1 MKKRTPKPIPKV
13 AAAEVV
19 EHAQT
24 VEMAETV
31 LAAPGSKNLPPT
43 TTKEQDVKAEGQ
55 RQINRVW
62 EYTQAGI
69 AIVVVA
75 ANIVYEFVRLFVKV
89 LDPNSGKLLE
99 YAFFLVIGFY
109 FGRTNHA
116 RMGDAPANTA
126 LTTAKILLVIFSIAA
141 LQITLMSLSQ

>member
-1 MKKRTPKPIPKV
+1 MKKRTPKPVPKV

-19 EHAQT
+19 EHATT

-31 LAAPGSKNLPPT
+31 LAAPGTKNLPPT
-43 TTKEQDVKAEGQ
+43 TTKEEDVKAEGQ

-62 EYTQAGI
+62 EYTQSGI
-69 AIVVVA
+69 AIAVVA
-75 ANIVYEFVRLFVKV
+75 ANIVYEFVRLFIKSI
-89 LDPNSGKLLE
+89 DPGSGKLLE

-116 RMGDAPANTA
+116 RMGDTPANA
-126 LTTAKILLVIFSIAA
+126 ASTTAKIFIVTFTIAA
-141 LQITLMSLSQ
+141 LQVAINYI